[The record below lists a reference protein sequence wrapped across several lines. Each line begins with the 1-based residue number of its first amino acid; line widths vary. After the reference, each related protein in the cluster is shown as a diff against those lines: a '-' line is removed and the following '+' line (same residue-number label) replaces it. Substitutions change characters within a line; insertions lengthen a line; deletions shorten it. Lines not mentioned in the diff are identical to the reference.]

1 MACRILDAPIS
12 VLNEAES
19 VAEKMPAITI
29 CGTGLMSWDIMSIPP
44 KNKNK
49 NKDLS
54 WASHR

>member
-12 VLNEAES
+12 VLNDAES

-29 CGTGLMSWDIMSIPP
+29 CGTGLMSWDIVSPA